1 MHRLVPLLVLLI
13 AGCPSEEAEPTPS
26 GPLVY
31 EEDDDDGNH
40 RRTFAEPI
48 DDEWPSG
55 LVIEGSSSG
64 CGAEPN
70 GGEWD
75 YSEDRD
81 YYVFEVFA
89 DGWLEITLDWEGDAD
104 LDMVVRTN
112 GEGRRMLDDTDDQP
126 VEYVREDVHA
136 RGDDINLGVFCKA
149 GSPTRYAVTVE
160 LELD

>member
-1 MHRLVPLLVLLI
+1 MCRLAAIAALLLV
-13 AGCPSEEAEPTPS
+13 GCPSEEAEPTPT

-48 DDEWPSG
+48 DDDWAMG

-64 CGAEPN
+64 CGAEAN

-81 YYVFEVFA
+81 YYTFELFA

-112 GEGRRMLDDTDDQP
+112 GQGRSMLDDTDDKP
-126 VEYVREDVHA
+126 VEYLREDVHDE
-136 RGDDINLGVFCKA
+136 GDDINLGVFCKE
-149 GSPTRYAVTVE
+149 GMPTDYTVTVE